1 DAKADGKWFRLHV
14 NAARVQHFKGVA
26 RAVPDREHHVI
37 RRNGIAAREAHA
49 AHLPAVA
56 AAFNVDIDDL
66 ALKADLSAQLSDRR
80 AHVLDHRHQ
89 PERADVWFA
98 EVENFLGRARLDEL
112 RQHFAPE
119 MARVLDL
126 AVQLAVRERAGAA
139 FAELHVR
146 FRIELRFPP
155 EFPRILGALAHFLAA
170 LEHDR
175 TKTHLRQQQRREQTT
190 RAESY
195 HHRAERQPHGRR
207 RDELI

>member
-1 DAKADGKWFRLHV
+1 
-14 NAARVQHFKGVA
+14 
-26 RAVPDREHHVI
+26 
-37 RRNGIAAREAHA
+37 
-49 AHLPAVA
+49 
-56 AAFNVDIDDL
+56 
-66 ALKADLSAQLSDRR
+66 
-80 AHVLDHRHQ
+80 
-89 PERADVWFA
+89 VWFA

-207 RDELI
+207 RDELIARIRRDRHAPIALQAREHGRLVLHFRIERVDERDRRGPARVVSAAHDRKADQRVGSDLEALKNNRLDGARRVIER